1 MGSRAESDYLKDW
14 SQTKKTL
21 IEAGSRTAV
30 YEFGIALFS
39 NSKEHG
45 WLWPLN
51 INCNYE
57 PFRVITNKCGIFIFS
72 ICIEY
77 VYVRWL
83 EVKNLFFAP
92 IWKKKLLYDM
102 PVESTNPIPIMV
114 LAFFNPGCLADV
126 RIGFVDSTDLAK

>member
-1 MGSRAESDYLKDW
+1 MGSRAESDYLKDR

-30 YEFGIALFS
+30 YKFGIALFS

-57 PFRVITNKCGIFIFS
+57 PFRVICGIFINFPFVS
-72 ICIEY
+72 NTCMLDD
-77 VYVRWL
+77 L
-83 EVKNLFFAP
+83 EVKSLFFPP
-92 IWKKKLLYDM
+92 I
-102 PVESTNPIPIMV
+102 
-114 LAFFNPGCLADV
+114 
-126 RIGFVDSTDLAK
+126 